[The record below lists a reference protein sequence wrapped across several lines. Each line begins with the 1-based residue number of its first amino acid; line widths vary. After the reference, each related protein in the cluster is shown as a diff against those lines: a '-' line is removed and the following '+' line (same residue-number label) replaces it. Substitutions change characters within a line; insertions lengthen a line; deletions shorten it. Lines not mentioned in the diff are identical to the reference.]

1 MKKAF
6 TLAEGATHV
15 DICNNTRHTAFT
27 LAEVL
32 ITLAIIGVVAAMT
45 IPTLIANYQ
54 KKTYVTQLQKTYSM
68 IANAAKMLMAD
79 EMVENLNHTYLFVDD
94 TAENYDEEEA
104 YKNSVGVFLNK
115 YFRVT
120 KDCGYVETRNDMG
133 CLAKEYKTLDGS
145 AGGEPQGSQGG
156 HYCVNINNGTTICMN
171 PFTDY
176 PARISIDVNGLTGPN
191 VMGRDAFILDMN
203 YRGEIA
209 ESFGHFPDDY
219 KPEICVN
226 SDGNPYGLGC
236 FNKIVQDGWKMDY

>member
-1 MKKAF
+1 MKK
-6 TLAEGATHV
+6 G
-15 DICNNTRHTAFT
+15 FT

-79 EMVENLNHTYLFVDD
+79 EMVENLNHTYLFVDED
-94 TAENYDEEEA
+94 AVDSGDEEA

-120 KDCGYVETRNDMG
+120 KDCGYGSAKNDLG
-133 CLAKEYKTLDGS
+133 CLAKEYTVESNGS
-145 AGGEPQGSQGG
+145 FGDIQSFGG
-156 HYCVNINNGTTICMN
+156 HYCVNINNGSTICMT
-171 PFTDY
+171 PFTKGY
-176 PARISIDVNGLTGPN
+176 PAGISIDVNGLTGPN
-191 VMGRDAFILDMN
+191 VMGRDAFILSMN

-209 ESFGHFPDDY
+209 ESF
-219 KPEICVN
+219 
-226 SDGNPYGLGC
+226 SDPSGMHLSELCGDSSSSGYMYGLGC
-236 FNKIVQDGWKMDY
+236 FTKIVEDGWKMDY